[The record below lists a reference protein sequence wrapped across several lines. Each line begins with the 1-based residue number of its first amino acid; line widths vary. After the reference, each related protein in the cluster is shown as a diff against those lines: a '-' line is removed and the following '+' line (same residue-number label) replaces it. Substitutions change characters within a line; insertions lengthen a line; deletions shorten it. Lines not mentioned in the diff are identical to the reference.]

1 MNLISAIPGQVASH
15 GKDDSS
21 FFHHRRKMLSLNWES
36 EPKKVAIFIHKG
48 LQEFEDNI
56 SCLTE
61 FLQKMNIEVEID
73 KYTNS
78 DFIILIGTDGLNLQ
92 VSSLFQDRET
102 PPILSLTPNR
112 KGFISF
118 IDFCSFHSIIPQ
130 ILRGNAWVLP
140 RCRLCIEYHSLEG
153 VQRFTALNE
162 LVVNR
167 DHKSGSLAIN
177 CSSCGFSFSQLIGD
191 GVIIATPTGSTA
203 YNKGAGG
210 ALVHPLLPVFMLT
223 PIVALSLSARP
234 IMFPQSADL
243 TISLDESNK
252 RRQNQSAYMYFDGTG
267 HRPFKMGEKLVIT
280 ISPYYYNSITMS
292 KSIAEWPVRL
302 AGLMSWNE
310 RKHQKALPPNPQG
323 SVQPQ

>member
-1 MNLISAIPGQVASH
+1 MTFISTIPGEIASH
-15 GKDDSS
+15 DKDDSS
-21 FFHHRRKMLSLNWES
+21 FFHHRRKMLSLNWEN
-36 EPKKVAIFIHKG
+36 EPKKVSVFIQEG
-48 LQEFEDNI
+48 LLQFEDNI
-56 SCLTE
+56 EALTY
-61 FLQKMNIEVEID
+61 FLAKLNIQVEID
-73 KYTNS
+73 TFTDS
-78 DFIILIGTDGLNLQ
+78 DFIILVGTDGLNLK

-102 PPILSLTPNR
+102 PPILSLTPHR

-118 IDFCSFHSIIPQ
+118 VDFCAFHSIIPQ
-130 ILRGNAWVLP
+130 ILRGNCWLLP
-140 RCRLCIEYHSLEG
+140 RCRLCIEYHSLDG
-153 VQRFTALNE
+153 VHRFTALND

-167 DHKSGSLAIN
+167 DHASGSLTIN
-177 CSSCGFSFSQLIGD
+177 CSSCGFGFSQIIGD

-243 TISLDESNK
+243 TISLEENSK
-252 RRQNQSAYMYFDGTG
+252 RSHTQSAYLYFDGTG
-267 HRPFKMGEKLVIT
+267 HRPFRVGEKLIIT
-280 ISPYYYNSITMS
+280 ISPHYYNSITMS

-310 RKHQKALPPNPQG
+310 RKHQKALPPNAFQD
-323 SVQPQ
+323 SH